1 MERKLNNR
9 IEEELENQFP
19 KGDSARG
26 RALVLHAIAQIEYQ
40 ELQKAFDIALEE
52 NNRLRDKIKRVNEL
66 VKELSLFKRRSTEHV
81 KIK

>member
-19 KGDSARG
+19 KGDTARG

-40 ELQKAFDIALEE
+40 ELQKVFDMACEE
-52 NNRLRDKIKRVNEL
+52 NKRLRKRIDEL
-66 VKELSLFKRRSTEHV
+66 LRIINKKEVKWTCQN
-81 KIK
+81 